1 MSDPLAIP
9 VPSGY
14 SPTHSEMLLF
24 RYIETLPFRHALRV
38 LDRLPVDSP
47 MEDYAI
53 QVLRDLP
60 ANYFQ
65 QPRLLPTGPRFVYSN
80 GVLEL
85 KRIDQALP
93 MQQLHPDSTTGCVG
107 NAMQDVLSAPLEQ
120 RRLRPLNS
128 FMIFRSFC
136 APMFPGIPQ
145 KVKSMAISEMWQDDT
160 LKSHWAVLA
169 KAYTIIRDHFDVD
182 TPSLSAF
189 VDLCLPLMGFLSRQ
203 QYLASSGWSIQPVGN
218 SLSLRKVA
226 SSTLHSLVTPSIA
239 VDQVVKHCT
248 DHNFAK
254 KRDEEWTKHITED
267 GAVFAVEPSFTATIP
282 EPQNW
287 VLGDVPQWPIEEF
300 EVDEMYST
308 LDTEHDHGLPVIYD
322 PNSHPNYSN
331 TMATL
336 SRLLGYNN

>member
-1 MSDPLAIP
+1 MSTPDVSVPL
-9 VPSGY
+9 GY
-14 SPTHSEMLLF
+14 GPAHLEMLLF
-24 RYIETLPFRHALRV
+24 RYVETLSLRHALRV
-38 LDRLPVDSP
+38 LERWPENSPVGQ
-47 MEDYAI
+47 YAAK
-53 QVLRDLP
+53 VLRELP

-65 QPRLLPTGPRFVYSN
+65 QPRLLPTGPRFVYVN

-93 MQQLHPDSTTGCVG
+93 MDQLHPDSTTGCVG
-107 NAMQDVLSAPLEQ
+107 AVIGNVLSSPLEQ

-169 KAYTIIRDHFDVD
+169 KAYTVIRDHFHVD

-203 QYLASSGWSIQPVGN
+203 QYLTLSGWIVQPSGT
-218 SLSLRKVA
+218 SLSLRKIGT
-226 SSTLHSLVTPSIA
+226 SRLDTLHPPIIA

-248 DHNFAK
+248 ANNYAQ
-254 KRDEEWTKHITED
+254 KRDEEWHKHILEN
-267 GAVFAVEPSFTATIP
+267 GAVFAVDPSFSATIP

-287 VLGDVPQWPIEEF
+287 VFNDVPQWPIEEF

-308 LDTEHDHGLPVIYD
+308 LDTERDLGLPVIYD
-322 PNSHPNYSN
+322 PNKPPGFAD
-331 TMATL
+331 TAATL
-336 SRLLGYNN
+336 GRIFGNN

>member
-1 MSDPLAIP
+1 
-9 VPSGY
+9 
-14 SPTHSEMLLF
+14 MLLF
-24 RYIETLPFRHALRV
+24 RYIETLSFRHALRV
-38 LDRLPVDSP
+38 LDRWPEDSP
-47 MEDYAI
+47 VGHYAAD
-53 QVLRDLP
+53 VLREIP

-65 QPRLLPTGPRFVYSN
+65 QPRLLPTGPRFVYAN

-85 KRIDQALP
+85 KRIDEALP

-107 NAMQDVLSAPLEQ
+107 TAMEDVLSPPLEQ

-160 LKSHWAVLA
+160 LKSHWAILA
-169 KAYTIIRDHFDVD
+169 KAYTVIRDHFDVD
-182 TPSLSAF
+182 TPSLSIF

-203 QYLASSGWSIQPVGN
+203 QYLASSGWSVQPNGN
-218 SLSLRKVA
+218 SLSLRKIG
-226 SSTLHSLVTPSIA
+226 SSNLHNIVTPMIS
-239 VDQVVKHCT
+239 VDQVVQHCT
-248 DHNFAK
+248 DNNFAQ
-254 KRDEEWTKHITED
+254 KRDEEWDKHILED
-267 GAVFAVEPSFTATIP
+267 GAVFAVEPSFSATIP

-308 LDTEHDHGLPVIYD
+308 LDSERDHGIPVIYD
-322 PNSHPNYSN
+322 PDSIPSYST
-331 TMATL
+331 TMANL
-336 SRLLGYNN
+336 DLLLGNN

>member
-1 MSDPLAIP
+1 MSDTLAIP
-9 VPSGY
+9 VPSGF
-14 SPTHSEMLLF
+14 SPTQSEMLLF

-38 LDRLPVDSP
+38 LDRWPEDSP
-47 MEDYAI
+47 TGEYAI

-65 QPRLLPTGPRFVYSN
+65 QPRLLPTGPRFVYTN

-85 KRIDQALP
+85 KRIDEALP

-107 NAMQDVLSAPLEQ
+107 NAMQDDVLTAPLEQ

-160 LKSHWAVLA
+160 LKSHWAILA

-203 QYLASSGWSIQPVGN
+203 QYLASSGWSVQPVGN
-218 SLSLRKVA
+218 SLSLRKIG
-226 SSTLHSLVTPSIA
+226 SSTLHNLVTPSIA

-248 DHNFAK
+248 DHNFAQ
-254 KRDEEWTKHITED
+254 KRDGEWNKHITGN

-282 EPQNW
+282 EPQDW

-300 EVDEMYST
+300 EVDEMYSS
-308 LDTEHDHGLPVIYD
+308 LNTEHDHGLPVIYD
-322 PNSHPNYSN
+322 PDNFSHSSA
-331 TMATL
+331 MAAL
-336 SRLLGYNN
+336 SRLLGHSN